1 MSRLSRAL
9 YVRLVAFWCQRVQID
24 IMISLLSEVGVM
36 TSILIRGLSD
46 EAIDRVDAEA
56 AALGLSRN
64 EYLRRQLEGDVP
76 QRTVKV
82 TQEDWTRSAEILADL
97 ADPDVMAQAWQ

>member
-1 MSRLSRAL
+1 
-9 YVRLVAFWCQRVQID
+9 
-24 IMISLLSEVGVM
+24 M

-76 QRTVKV
+76 QRTVKG

>member
-1 MSRLSRAL
+1 
-9 YVRLVAFWCQRVQID
+9 
-24 IMISLLSEVGVM
+24 M

-76 QRTVKV
+76 QRTEKV
-82 TQEDWTRSAEILADL
+82 TKEDWARSAEILADL